1 MKKTLILIMITLLA
15 LTGCTQKIESDKIQ
29 IVTSFYPIYDFAL
42 KVAGDK
48 ADVLNLIPS
57 GQEAHGFDPSARERV
72 LIEEADI
79 FAYNGAG
86 FEAWTDKVI
95 GSIQNKNVKVVET
108 SKKIE
113 LDLAVD
119 EHEDDGEDHEGHDHG
134 IYDPHTWLNPLNA
147 KIQMESILD
156 ALIEVDPDN
165 EAYYQTNFDF
175 NAKMFDRLDEDMHEA
190 LKDLPNRKIVVE
202 HKAFSY
208 LAKQYDLVQESI
220 SGIVPDSEPNAKEME
235 RIIEFIKDNKV
246 SAILLETMGNM
257 KVIEAIQ
264 KETGVKILR
273 ISSLETL
280 SKERMDAGDDYI
292 SVMTEN
298 LENILLAL
306 K

>member
-1 MKKTLILIMITLLA
+1 MIIASILLLVIS
-15 LTGCTQKIESDKIQ
+15 GCTQKDKSNKIQ

-48 ADVLNLIPS
+48 ADVINLIPV

-86 FEAWTDKVI
+86 FEAWTDKVV
-95 GSIQNKNVKVVET
+95 GSIQNKNVIVVET
-108 SKKIE
+108 SKNI
-113 LDLAVD
+113 DLTLS
-119 EHEDDGEDHEGHDHG
+119 EDDHDADHEGHDEHDHG
-134 IYDPHTWLNPLNA
+134 IYDPHTWLNPMNA
-147 KIQMESILD
+147 KIQMASILD
-156 ALIEVDPDN
+156 ALIKIDSVN
-165 EAYYQTNFDF
+165 EAYYQSNYDHY
-175 NAKMFDRLDEDMHEA
+175 AEMLDRLDENMQNS
-190 LKDLPNRKIVVE
+190 LKDVANRKFVVE

-208 LAKQYDLVQESI
+208 LANRYNLVQESI
-220 SGIVPDSEPNAKEME
+220 SGIVPDSEPNAREME
-235 RIIEFIKDNKV
+235 NVINFINDNNI
-246 SAILLETMGNM
+246 SSILLESMGNT

-273 ISSLETL
+273 ISSLESL

-298 LENILLAL
+298 LKNILLAL